1 MYTKHYKNERKRIL
15 SNSMSKAKGFYEAP
29 NAGNN
34 RKCLHSVALSPLS
47 NIARS
52 LNGVQSRFRCSVTE
66 HVHFDLLK
74 RLSKQYATFDHG

>member
-47 NIARS
+47 NIA
-52 LNGVQSRFRCSVTE
+52 CSVPIVLE
-66 HVHFDLLK
+66 CQ
-74 RLSKQYATFDHG
+74 RACTFLFTQKALETVCNL